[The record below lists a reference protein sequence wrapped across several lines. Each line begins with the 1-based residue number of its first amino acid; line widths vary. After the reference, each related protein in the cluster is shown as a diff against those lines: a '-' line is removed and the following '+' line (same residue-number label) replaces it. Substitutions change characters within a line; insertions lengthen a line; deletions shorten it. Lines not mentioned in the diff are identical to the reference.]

1 MKCELISIGDE
12 ILIGQTVNTNASW
25 LGEKLSQ
32 IGLDITY
39 AASISDKKNDIR
51 SALDHSFERANIV
64 IVTGGLG
71 PTSDDI
77 TKQTI
82 ADYFNTRLV
91 RNAQIEKKIIDYFK
105 KRNLPILQSNLDQ
118 ALLPENCQII
128 DNKRGSASGM
138 IFKKNGVV
146 FIFLPGVPYE
156 MKGIMND
163 FVFEKLL
170 RLKGDSNVMVNKT
183 VRTHGMGESF
193 LAEIIK
199 DWEQNLKS
207 QEIKL
212 AYLPSPGIVKLRL
225 TATGLNEVEL
235 SRKIDKQIISL
246 KKLIPDQIYGLNA
259 DKMEDV
265 VGEMLKKNHKTVSTA
280 ESCTGG
286 AVAKMLTTNSGSSKY
301 YLGSIISYS
310 NDSKKSLLGVNK
322 DDLNNYGAVS
332 KQVVEQMALG
342 IRKELGTDF
351 GLATSGIAGPTGAT
365 VEKPVG
371 TIWIC
376 VSSESKIISKK
387 LNLGYSRERNIH
399 VTALSVLNLLR
410 LELK

>member
-91 RNAQIEKKIIDYFK
+91 KNAQIENKIIEYFK

-128 DNKRGSASGM
+128 DNNRGSASGM

-163 FVFEKLL
+163 FVFEKIL
-170 RLKGDSNVMVNKT
+170 RLKSDSSVMVNKT

-225 TATGLNEVEL
+225 TATGLNKAEL
-235 SRKIDKQIISL
+235 SRKIDKQIIRL
-246 KKLIPDQIYGLNA
+246 KKLIPDQIYGFNA

-265 VGEMLKKNHKTVSTA
+265 VGEMLKTNHKTVSTA

-286 AVAKMLTTNSGSSKY
+286 AVAKMLTTKSGSSKY

-342 IRKELGTDF
+342 IRKKLGTDF

-365 VEKPVG
+365 KGKPVG

>member
-91 RNAQIEKKIIDYFK
+91 RNAQIENKIIEYFK

-128 DNKRGSASGM
+128 ENKRGSASGM

-163 FVFEKLL
+163 FVFEKIL
-170 RLKGDSNVMVNKT
+170 RLKSDSSVMVNKT

-225 TATGLNEVEL
+225 TATGLNKVEL

-246 KKLIPDQIYGLNA
+246 KKLIPDQIYGFNG

-265 VGEMLKKNHKTVSTA
+265 VGEMLKTNHKTVSTA

-286 AVAKMLTTNSGSSKY
+286 AVAKMLTTKSGSSKY

-342 IRKELGTDF
+342 IRKKLGTDF

-365 VEKPVG
+365 KGKPVG